1 MNTRSPKQFEGK
13 VALVTGGAQGIGA
26 AVARQ
31 LAREGA
37 AVAVLDV
44 KASAVEDMAATLRA
58 SGTDAIGIAVD
69 VTDSVA
75 VNEAVARV
83 RRELGEIDVLVNVA
97 GILRMGS
104 ILDYSD
110 ADWEQTF
117 AVNAGGVFRLCRAV
131 AAGMVERKRGA
142 IVTVASNASTVPRMQ
157 MGAYAASKAAST
169 QFMRCLGLELAPYGI
184 RCNVVSPGS
193 TDTEMQRQLW
203 NGTDGSQGVI
213 GGSLETFRLGIPL
226 KRIATPDD
234 IADAV
239 LYLASDSARHITMHD
254 LRIDGGATLGG

>member
-1 MNTRSPKQFEGK
+1 MNIFSPKQFEGK

-26 AVARQ
+26 AVARK

-44 KASAVEDMAATLRA
+44 KAGVVEDMAATLRA
-58 SGTDAIGIAVD
+58 SGINAIGIAVD
-69 VTDSVA
+69 VADSRA

-83 RRELGEIDVLVNVA
+83 RRELGEIDVLINVA

-131 AAGMVERKRGA
+131 APGMVERKRGA

-169 QFMRCLGLELAPYGI
+169 QFMRCLGLELAQYGI

-203 NGTDGSQGVI
+203 NGVDGSQAVI

-234 IADAV
+234 IADTV

-254 LRIDGGATLGG
+254 LRIDGGATLGA

>member
-1 MNTRSPKQFEGK
+1 MTNQFEGK
-13 VALVTGGAQGIGA
+13 VALVTGAAQGIGA
-26 AVARQ
+26 AVARK
-31 LAREGA
+31 LAAGGA
-37 AVAVLDV
+37 ALAVFDV
-44 KASAVEDMAATLRA
+44 KAGAVEHMAATLRA
-58 SGTDAIGIAVD
+58 GGTQAIGIAVD
-69 VTDSVA
+69 VTDSAA
-75 VNEAVARV
+75 VNAAVARV
-83 RRELGEIDVLVNVA
+83 RSELGEIDVLVNVA

-110 ADWEQTF
+110 EDWERTF

-169 QFMRCLGLELAPYGI
+169 QFMRCLGLELAQHGI

-213 GGSLETFRLGIPL
+213 GGSLDTFRLGIPL
-226 KRIATPDD
+226 KRIATPED